1 MDSQGMVVDWS
12 PGAEA
17 IFGWSSGEAIGA
29 KLSKLI
35 VPERFRDAHEAGLRR
50 FATTGEGGTLLGKPI
65 TIDVIDREGREFPV
79 EVFISPEKAME
90 GLRFR
95 TVVRRVS
102 ASE

>member
-1 MDSQGMVVDWS
+1 MDSQGLVVDWS

-17 IFGWSSGEAIGA
+17 IFGWSSSDAIGA

-50 FATTGEGGTLLGKPI
+50 FATTGEGGTLLDKPI
-65 TIDVIDREGREFPV
+65 TIDVINREGREFPV
-79 EVFISPEKAME
+79 ELFISME
-90 GLRFR
+90 SMAEGMRFR
-95 TVVRRVS
+95 TEVRRVS